1 MKKKYLV
8 EFTEANGNTYEFE
21 FLTDDI
27 ETSIDQYSRNRHI
40 VGHRIIN
47 EGAGGRKQML
57 FG

>member
-21 FLTDDI
+21 FLTEDI
-27 ETSIDQYSRNRHI
+27 EFSIDQYTRNRHI
-40 VGHRIIN
+40 VSHRILN
-47 EGAGGRKQML
+47 EGAGGKKQML

>member
-1 MKKKYLV
+1 MKRKYLV

-27 ETSIDQYSRNRHI
+27 EKSIEQYTRNRKI
-40 VGHRIIN
+40 FSHRILN
-47 EGAGGRKQML
+47 EGAGGKRQML

>member
-1 MKKKYLV
+1 MKKKYIV
-8 EFTEANGNTYEFE
+8 EFTESNGSKYEFE

-27 ETSIDQYSRNRHI
+27 EWSIEQYCRNRSI
-40 VGHRIIN
+40 VEHRILN